1 MFLRSVLLIIFPI
14 GDLWDDDLIL
24 KNLIFFFPN
33 QVGFSKVLFFK
44 NLNSSNYTWTWLNTF
59 ALMQIYITKQ
69 QLPQKGPALV
79 LVRTHWQTAKWNLF
93 NMWQL
98 PWVQGGFADCPVM
111 MNRTPRYLRASD
123 GHMLIHCPTLKT
135 INPQLN
141 PSSTEK
147 PINLHCNP
155 LLSLKFPPDQ
165 QKNTWGGPSVGE
177 HGGSGLTSLLS
188 LFKTGKI

>member
-1 MFLRSVLLIIFPI
+1 M
-14 GDLWDDDLIL
+14 L
-24 KNLIFFFPN
+24 KHFCTNA
-33 QVGFSKVLFFK
+33 
-44 NLNSSNYTWTWLNTF
+44 NLNYKTTTSTKGSRWFSF
-59 ALMQIYITKQ
+59 APIEKEQS
-69 QLPQKGPALV
+69 G
-79 LVRTHWQTAKWNLF
+79 HLF

-165 QKNTWGGPSVGE
+165 QKNASEGLLVGE
-177 HGGSGLTSLLS
+177 HGGSGLASLLS